1 MLRFITLFSNI
12 VFVFKIGKTN
22 ESHHSNL
29 KSQGRVWHHLNIK
42 ETNGNIACSTDKS
55 TINLPQKKNTAN
67 RLTHA
72 NNQEKIFED
81 QIFQTHIK
89 LTMHSLDSVSII

>member
-1 MLRFITLFSNI
+1 MFL
-12 VFVFKIGKTN
+12 FKIAKTN
-22 ESHHSNL
+22 ESHNSNW
-29 KSQGRVWHHLNIK
+29 KSQGRVWHQLNIK

-72 NNQEKIFED
+72 NKQDKVIED